1 MTLQNSGLGLQDG
14 DVPGI
19 GPQEG
24 GCVEIYRQKDAGK
37 GAGPPDPRGSRCIL
51 PDPGDC
57 LSDGQFEE
65 SYSVFRD
72 FQNSEEQRNL
82 ERPA

>member
-1 MTLQNSGLGLQDG
+1 MTLQNSGLVLQGG
-14 DVPGI
+14 DAPGV
-19 GPQEG
+19 GPQAG
-24 GCVEIYRQKDAGK
+24 GCTEIYSQKGAGKDAGL
-37 GAGPPDPRGSRCIL
+37 PDPRGSRCIL
-51 PDPGDC
+51 LDPGDC
-57 LSDGQFEE
+57 LSGGQFEE

>member
-1 MTLQNSGLGLQDG
+1 M
-14 DVPGI
+14 
-19 GPQEG
+19 
-24 GCVEIYRQKDAGK
+24 DAGK
-37 GAGPPDPRGSRCIL
+37 STDRKVLGRMPAGLPDPRGSRCIL
-51 PDPGDC
+51 LDPGDC
-57 LSDGQFEE
+57 LSGGQFEE